1 MRALGCRAAQGSDS
15 MPSSGEALAV
25 PKLQM
30 PPQFLVLVVTEFV
43 TEQEITSRACCGTRR
58 GNATC
63 AAAGG

>member
-1 MRALGCRAAQGSDS
+1 

-43 TEQEITSRACCGTRR
+43 TEQEITSRACCGTCQ